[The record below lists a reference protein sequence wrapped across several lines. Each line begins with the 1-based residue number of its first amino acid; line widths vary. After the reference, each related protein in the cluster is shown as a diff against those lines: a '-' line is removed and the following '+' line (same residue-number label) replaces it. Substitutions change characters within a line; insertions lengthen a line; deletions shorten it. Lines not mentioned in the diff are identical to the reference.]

1 MQRLRVITFFSLAVI
16 LCAGICLSAEDA
28 PRRIPLDEF
37 ILTAA
42 QNDTEFEAIL
52 INELKLKYSKDL
64 VIPARDIVLSVRN
77 QYDFITNQDRNEP
90 EFGVSLSKLFPYTGT
105 SVSAEYTTYPTFSND
120 VNSSAMG
127 VTLSQSIARNAFGK
141 ATRMLDKIV
150 GLEIDVARHQII
162 EAYEDYL
169 ATVMLAYIN
178 WYESYQKL
186 DIAESSYKE
195 NLKLLDNIRERQKN
209 KIALEVDVNKISL
222 QVYDKEESLV
232 STKETYDRQLNII
245 KTILRYEGDEILAPV
260 NPESFF
266 AYAVSFDEDFKTFKD
281 NSRTYKILD
290 LLEKRGVFEVA
301 KDADDLLPS
310 INLLAGAEMQGKRDT
325 LFESDNMLYLGVSLD
340 WPVYPNQVERAEY
353 EISKIALEETRLS
366 NINIHFRLYR
376 DVKNLYLSLQQEKT
390 LVEIARK
397 KNVLARSVLEDEAEN
412 YMYGK
417 IVLNDFIQAV
427 NAHDETRRSIET
439 RNAQINRLML
449 ERLRILDL
457 LVTRHQI
464 NERPD
469 ITIQGGK

>member
-1 MQRLRVITFFSLAVI
+1 MQRLRVITFFSLAVM

-28 PRRIPLDEF
+28 PRRISLDEF

-266 AYAVSFDEDFKTFKD
+266 AYAVSFDEDFKMFKD

-290 LLEKRGVFEVA
+290 LLEKRGVVEVA